1 MKLRI
6 LDDSLR
12 LRLSQS
18 EVQQLRTS
26 GRVHATVHFG
36 PGPEQQL
43 VYALVVDPEAQ
54 RVTASLTDREIVVY
68 LPKAAAEAWAESSD
82 EVGLHGEQSY
92 GPEQHLELL
101 IEKDF
106 KCLVARPGEEAY
118 DGFANPKAS
127 C

>member
-12 LRLSQS
+12 LRVSQS
-18 EVQQLRTS
+18 ELQELRTS
-26 GRVHATVHFG
+26 GRVQATIHFG
-36 PGPEQQL
+36 PGPEQRL

-54 RVTASLTDREIVVY
+54 RVSAILTDREIVVH
-68 LPKAAAEAWAESSD
+68 LPRAAAHAWADTD
-82 EVGLHGEQSY
+82 EVSLQAEQSL
-92 GPEQHLELL
+92 GPDGHLALL